1 MEKYAKK
8 TILSIVGLAFFII
21 LGVGSDD
28 SGTSTSSSSS
38 SRSKTSGN
46 ETLEYQL
53 AVINKGGYVPQN
65 DITVTRFRYLLETL
79 ERKTINSRQEI
90 ADMSVAGITRLRE
103 RYGRDVSLLQFMEG
117 VNSSIPAGAK
127 VNYAIA
133 STAYMQ
139 LLK

>member
-1 MEKYAKK
+1 MEKCAKK

-21 LGVGSDD
+21 IGVGSDD

-53 AVINKGGYVPQN
+53 AVINKGGYVVQS

-90 ADMSVAGITRLRE
+90 ADMSVAAITGLRE

-117 VNSSIPAGAK
+117 LDSSISAGAK
-127 VNYAIA
+127 VDYAIA
-133 STAYMQ
+133 SAAYMQ

>member
-8 TILSIVGLAFFII
+8 TILSILGLAFFII

-28 SGTSTSSSSS
+28 SGTSTNSSSSR
-38 SRSKTSGN
+38 RSKTSGN

-53 AVINKGGYVPQN
+53 AVINKGGYVPQS
-65 DITVTRFRYLLETL
+65 DITITRFRYLLEIL
-79 ERKTINSRQEI
+79 ERKTINSKQEI
-90 ADMSVAGITRLRE
+90 ADMSVAGITGLRE

-117 VNSSIPAGAK
+117 VNSSIPAGTK

-133 STAYMQ
+133 SAAYMQ